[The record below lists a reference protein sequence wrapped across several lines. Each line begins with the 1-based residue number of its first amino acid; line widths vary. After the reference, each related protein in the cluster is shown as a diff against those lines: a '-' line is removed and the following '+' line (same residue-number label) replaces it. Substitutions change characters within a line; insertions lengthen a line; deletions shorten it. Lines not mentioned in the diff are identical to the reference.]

1 MQNFMVFYVIKKQT
15 KTTPRG
21 KTGPAAELDLTNNK
35 AQKHT
40 RGNIL
45 ALDNLE
51 QDDLTQDCKHNEN
64 K

>member
-1 MQNFMVFYVIKKQT
+1 MSRGLDAEFYGLSFNKKQT
-15 KTTPRG
+15 GSRTC
-21 KTGPAAELDLTNNK
+21 LDLTNNK

-45 ALDNLE
+45 EHDDLE
-51 QDDLTQDCKHNEN
+51 QDDLTQDCKHNQN